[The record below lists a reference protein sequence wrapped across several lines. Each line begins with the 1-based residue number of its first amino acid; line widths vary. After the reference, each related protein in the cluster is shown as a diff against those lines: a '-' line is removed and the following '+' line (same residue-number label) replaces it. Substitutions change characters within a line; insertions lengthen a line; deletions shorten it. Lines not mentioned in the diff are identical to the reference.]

1 MQPWVERSVWSL
13 TVLGAAVG
21 GIFFGAWLIQQASGT
36 PADRFASLWLTNATY
51 LNQAAR
57 DGLAA
62 DDGRL
67 AGQLLRSV
75 QAQTGSMAVLLA
87 DGSVSNHYS
96 GSVRSS
102 LQRLDATPLV
112 QADAGP
118 AAETATIARRCII
131 EAADADSIAGCKGRI
146 EAAWEK
152 QQTAH
157 AAAQAARNEAVRKQ
171 VAETRPPKG
180 P

>member
-13 TVLGAAVG
+13 AVLGAAVG
-21 GIFFGAWLIQQASGT
+21 GIFFGAWLIQQASGA

-57 DGLAA
+57 DGLAV

-75 QAQTGSMAVLLA
+75 QAQTGTIAVLLA
-87 DGSVSNHYS
+87 DGSLSDNYS

-102 LQRLDATPLV
+102 LQRLDANPLV
-112 QADAGP
+112 QADAGA
-118 AAETATIARRCII
+118 AAETAAIARRCII
-131 EAADADSIAGCKGRI
+131 EAADSDSIAGCKGRV

-171 VAETRPPKG
+171 LAETQAAEVP
-180 P
+180 